1 MAEEFKEDNNCI
13 VKAFENNPIAI
24 LQEDVN
30 SKKVYWFKASDIGK
44 ALNLVNIRTS
54 IMNYDEDE
62 RTVRTTYSSSGGN
75 PETIYLSSQGV
86 YRLLYNSKK
95 EVAKKFRKWA
105 GNILDDIIFNESA
118 ELKKQL
124 KEKDKL
130 IQQLENK
137 PDTEGFHQN
146 PGYIY
151 LVKDTSKLGH
161 YKIGFASDPQKRIS
175 QLNTASS
182 TYSLEIVCRVET
194 YDKEFAEI
202 VIHRA
207 LQPFR
212 IKGRKDESTR
222 FDSSAWFYLKNDFEL
237 AYSIKVIKECI
248 IYIKKYNIENYDNFK
263 ELKLDVEKELEEIN
277 KDNNLKQE
285 IKEENSKKCKL
296 NGQQMSNKSG
306 NYKGVCWEETKQKWS
321 CKLKK
326 DYKTHFLGYFDSEL
340 DAAKSYNDYAVYINQ
355 TEESIYALNDIE
367 DYVPVPRDIPTETKV
382 KILENVTSKYQGV
395 SYDSTRKYYVVSIK
409 YNKKSYSLGNNGN
422 ELECAKIYNQQA
434 LYFNENNNTNY
445 VLNDIPDYITI
456 PKDIYQEIQDKK
468 MESKSS
474 KYHGVTLSKKNGKY
488 RAVLV
493 HNKKQIHIGFFE
505 NELDA
510 AEAYNKQANE
520 LNEKNE
526 KLIYKINK

>member
-1 MAEEFKEDNNCI
+1 MTDEIKEDNNCI
-13 VKAFENNPIAI
+13 VKAFENNPISI
-24 LQEDVN
+24 ITEEIDN
-30 SKKVYWFKASDIGK
+30 KKLYCFKASDIGK
-44 ALNLVNIRTS
+44 ALNIVNIRTS
-54 IMNYDEDE
+54 IMNFDGDEVV
-62 RTVRTTYSSSGGN
+62 VRTTYDTIKRKQ
-75 PETIYLSSQGV
+75 ETLFLTSQGV
-86 YRLLYNSKK
+86 YRLLYTSKK

-105 GNILDDIIFNESA
+105 GNILDDIIFNESV

-124 KEKDKL
+124 EEKDKQLDDKNKL

-137 PDTEGFHQN
+137 PDTYGFGN
-146 PGYIY
+146 ESGYIY
-151 LVKDTSKLGH
+151 LINDTSTLGH
-161 YKIGFASDPQKRIS
+161 YKIGLALKPDGRLIN
-175 QLNTASS
+175 LNTVSS
-182 TYSLEIVCRVET
+182 TYSLKIVCRFET
-194 YDKEFAEI
+194 NNTEFSEKI
-202 VIHRA
+202 IHLA
-207 LQPFR
+207 LKSFR
-212 IKGRKDESTR
+212 IKNRRE
-222 FDSSAWFYLKNDFEL
+222 WFYIKDDFEL
-237 AYSIKVIKECI
+237 AYTIKTIKNCI
-248 IYIKKYNIENYDNFK
+248 TFSQKYNFK
-263 ELKLDVEKELEEIN
+263 DYTEFKNTNIDLNITKQLDEIN
-277 KDNNLKQE
+277 NETVLQQE

-296 NGQQMSNKSG
+296 NAQQMSNKSG

>member
-1 MAEEFKEDNNCI
+1 MPEEKKENPNCI
-13 VKAFENNPIAI
+13 VRAFENNPISI
-24 LQEDVN
+24 LHEEIN
-30 SKKVYWFKASDIGK
+30 NRKEYYFKATDVAKVLGISQ
-44 ALNLVNIRTS
+44 IRSSIQNFDDDEKVVRKVDDLRGVAQDTS
-54 IMNYDEDE
+54 FLTS
-62 RTVRTTYSSSGGN
+62 R
-75 PETIYLSSQGV
+75 GV

-124 KEKDKL
+124 EEKDKL

-137 PDTEGFHQN
+137 PDTYGFGN
-146 PGYIY
+146 ESGYIY

-182 TYSLEIVCRVET
+182 TYSLEIVYRVET

-212 IKGRKDESTR
+212 IKGRKE
-222 FDSSAWFYLKNDFEL
+222 WFYLKNNFEL
-237 AYSIKVIKECI
+237 AYSINVIKECI
-248 IYIKKYNIENYDNFK
+248 IYIQKYNIENYDNFK

-296 NGQQMSNKSG
+296 NAQQMSNKSG
-306 NYKGVCWEETKQKWS
+306 NYKGVCWEEAKQKWS

-355 TEESIYALNDIE
+355 TEESMYALNDIE
-367 DYVPVPRDIPTETKV
+367 GYVPVPRDIPTETKV
-382 KILENVTSKYQGV
+382 KILENKSCKFTGVTFVKSKNHYQSG
-395 SYDSTRKYYVVSIK
+395 IK
-409 YNKKSYSLGNNGN
+409 LNGKSLQLGCFKT
-422 ELECAKIYNQQA
+422 ELDAAKIYNQQA
-434 LYFNENNNTNY
+434 LYFNQNNNTNY
-445 VLNDIPDYITI
+445 VLNDIQDYVTI
-456 PKDIYQEIQDKK
+456 PTDIYSNKVTN
-468 MESKSS
+468 KSS
-474 KYHGVTLSKKNGKY
+474 KYYGVTLNKQNNKY
-488 RAVLV
+488 KALLV
-493 HNKKQIHIGFFE
+493 YNKKQIHIGTYSSD
-505 NELDA
+505 LDA
-510 AEAYNKQANE
+510 AEAYNKKANE
-520 LNEKNE
+520 LNEENH
-526 KLIYKINK
+526 KLIYKINKF